1 LPGATFLDGAPTNEQ
16 MRVALISLVLVGLV
30 GCAHDVHVRFPAP
43 PDVPTGTLVLL
54 LSQSA
59 SDVNVAING
68 VLVVQSQHTSLVE
81 VTNVP
86 TGHDDVV
93 MTANGV
99 DKAFRVWV
107 ESDHPTTVPL
117 GVPGESLG
125 FFKSILGTLISLV
138 AWSLLK

>member
-1 LPGATFLDGAPTNEQ
+1 
-16 MRVALISLVLVGLV
+16 MRVALIVLGLVGLA
-30 GCAHDVHVRFPAP
+30 GCTHDVHVRYPAP

-68 VLVVQSQHTSLVE
+68 ILVVQGQRTSLVE

-93 MTANGV
+93 ITANGV
-99 DKAFRVWV
+99 DKAFRTWV